1 MPSGS
6 ASPPSLFSAFT
17 TSVAMLPTLNAW
29 AKKAM
34 NAFLAED
41 PEDIDAENLALG
53 TPEANAYESSSSGIL
68 DLFKKMNGKFDEQLM
83 ECQKKEMRDKHAF
96 EQLMADL
103 TNSKTVATQSRQE
116 KSEAKA
122 KNLEDAAAAKSD
134 LADTTLTRDT
144 DAKYLADLEAEC
156 SQKAT
161 DFESRQT
168 LRSEE
173 IAALEQATEIL
184 AGGAVSGAA
193 DTHLPALMQM
203 KSTSFAQL
211 RAVAQNPNQERVAA
225 YLKDAASRINS
236 KVLAAISMRV
246 QYDPFKSVKK
256 MVKDMIVKLME
267 EANEE
272 AEHKGWCD
280 GELATNEQ
288 TRKEKTEAVEVLHS
302 EIDELQAT
310 IAQLTEQV
318 AELNAAIAASDKAVA
333 EATEIRETEKA
344 KNAVTIKDAK
354 AAQVAVANALQV
366 LNEFYAKAGTATA
379 LVQKSAQAPP
389 ESFDTAYT

>member
-1 MPSGS
+1 M
-6 ASPPSLFSAFT
+6 
-17 TSVAMLPTLNAW
+17 
-29 AKKAM
+29 K
-34 NAFLAED
+34 
-41 PEDIDAENLALG
+41 
-53 TPEANAYESSSSGIL
+53 
-68 DLFKKMNGKFDEQLM
+68 
-83 ECQKKEMRDKHAF
+83 DKHNH
-96 EQLMADL
+96 ELLMTDL
-103 TNSKTVATQSRQE
+103 TNSKTVATASRQE

-122 KNLEDAAAAKSD
+122 KNLEAAAAAKSD

-156 SQKAT
+156 KQTAS
-161 DFESRQT
+161 DFEARQT
-168 LRSEE
+168 LRAEE
-173 IAALEQATEIL
+173 IVALEQATEIL

-193 DTHLPALMQM
+193 ATHLPALMQS

-225 YLKDAASRINS
+225 YLKDAAARINS
-236 KVLAAISMRV
+236 KVLAAISTRV

-280 GELATNEQ
+280 QELATNEQ

-310 IAQLTEQV
+310 IAQLTEQI
-318 AELNAAIAASDKAVA
+318 AELNAAIADSDKAVA

-344 KNAVTIKDAK
+344 KNAVTLKDAR
-354 AAQVAVANALQV
+354 AAQEAVANALNV
-366 LNEFYAKAGTATA
+366 LNDFYAKAGTATA
-379 LVQKSAQAPP
+379 LIQKSAQQPP
-389 ESFDTAYT
+389 ESFDTPYQ

>member
-34 NAFLAED
+34 NAFLSED
-41 PEDIDAENLALG
+41 PEEADAENLAFG
-53 TPEANAYESSSSGIL
+53 TPEANAFESSSSGIL
-68 DLFKKMNGKFDEQLM
+68 DLFKKMNGKFDDRLM
-83 ECQKKEMRDKHAF
+83 ACQKKEMKDKHAF
-96 EQLMADL
+96 ELLMTDL

-122 KNLEDAAAAKSD
+122 KNLEDAAEAKST

-156 SQKAT
+156 SQKAS

-168 LRSEE
+168 LRTEE

-193 DTHLPALMQM
+193 DTHLPALVQT

-211 RAVAQNPNQERVAA
+211 RAVAQNPNQERVASF
-225 YLKDAASRINS
+225 LKDAASRINS

-280 GELATNEQ
+280 QELATNEQ

-302 EIDELQAT
+302 EIDELEAT
-310 IAQLTEQV
+310 IAQLTEQI
-318 AELNAAIAASDKAVA
+318 AELNAAIADSDKAVA
-333 EATEIRETEKA
+333 EATEIRETRRRR
-344 KNAVTIKDAK
+344 TR
-354 AAQVAVANALQV
+354 
-366 LNEFYAKAGTATA
+366 
-379 LVQKSAQAPP
+379 
-389 ESFDTAYT
+389 